1 MKRSVL
7 RDIWSCFGKSIREFE
22 EYKGK
27 LLLSSIVTLL
37 IQISGLYET
46 FVLAGITDSLY
57 KRNGKSFYV
66 YLLIAVIVGLVTIL
80 LDLFGYWLDVI
91 IQQQVLMKLKLA
103 AINRLCKRSEAVA
116 SYSSGEQNSIVQEDC
131 NALVSFVFEI
141 ISYAYSIGVILY
153 VGATL
158 IWISPKWA
166 GIFAIVQIAV
176 GIIQRRGVKK
186 IEECSRDRLA
196 SENEFQKYLNEEL
209 VEMHAIRYEN
219 LGNDVVSFVKKN
231 LSTVMKK
238 RFRQNR
244 CAVGISSMS
253 EGVMYIGK
261 MLLFFGMGYEVLHG
275 RVTMREY
282 IVFYSYMTTFT
293 GNFMSVIQMMTS
305 LQPMLINV
313 RRLLGVLHTEPL
325 EAEEYQRVGTLELQS
340 VEKKFGEKVLF
351 SNTDVVLDFRKNYAL
366 LGANGTGKT
375 TFAKML
381 MGEEGVNGGTIL
393 LDGMEKE
400 IIPREKMT
408 GIRYFAAKPCVFSG
422 MTLRENF
429 LLGINNKQ
437 IQDETLCRICNDFLF
452 FEDIR
457 QMDNGLETVL
467 GKDVSLSS
475 GQMKKVELIRA
486 ALSDADVIV
495 LDEPMANLDEEFRK
509 RFKEIYDKY
518 FKQRKVLI
526 LEHDEKRVAY
536 VDEIL
541 WIKNGL
547 ICSRSV

>member
-1 MKRSVL
+1 
-7 RDIWSCFGKSIREFE
+7 
-22 EYKGK
+22 
-27 LLLSSIVTLL
+27 
-37 IQISGLYET
+37 
-46 FVLAGITDSLY
+46 
-57 KRNGKSFYV
+57 
-66 YLLIAVIVGLVTIL
+66 
-80 LDLFGYWLDVI
+80 
-91 IQQQVLMKLKLA
+91 
-103 AINRLCKRSEAVA
+103 
-116 SYSSGEQNSIVQEDC
+116 
-131 NALVSFVFEI
+131 
-141 ISYAYSIGVILY
+141 
-153 VGATL
+153 
-158 IWISPKWA
+158 
-166 GIFAIVQIAV
+166 
-176 GIIQRRGVKK
+176 
-186 IEECSRDRLA
+186 
-196 SENEFQKYLNEEL
+196 
-209 VEMHAIRYEN
+209 
-219 LGNDVVSFVKKN
+219 
-231 LSTVMKK
+231 
-238 RFRQNR
+238 
-244 CAVGISSMS
+244 MS

-429 LLGINNKQ
+429 LLGISNKQ